1 MTPMRILLCAV
12 LPLTLGACASSPP
25 IHYFSLD
32 DGKPTPMGS
41 PAGLHVVVTQVNLPE
56 LIDRP
61 QLVIR
66 TAGHQLQLDDQ
77 YEWAEPL
84 RRQVPRVVA
93 RHLGQALDSS
103 RVFAL
108 PIDAQSF
115 DPDFKLMLDIQ
126 RLEVIS
132 GKYVELDAVWRVEP
146 RAGKIFFGRSLVLTG
161 IEPAKEPGGNYAE
174 AVAAQ
179 NRALQGLTTNI
190 AAGIAGWL
198 KEMAAD
204 FPTERNMIFDS
215 APARAGV
222 VAATSRFPAPQ

>member
-1 MTPMRILLCAV
+1 
-12 LPLTLGACASSPP
+12 
-25 IHYFSLD
+25 
-32 DGKPTPMGS
+32 MGS
-41 PAGLHVVVTQVNLPE
+41 PVGLHVVVMQVNLPD
-56 LIDRP
+56 LVDRP

-66 TAGHQLQLDDQ
+66 TEGHQLRLDDQ
-77 YEWAEPL
+77 YAWAEPL

-146 RAGKIFFGRSLVLTG
+146 RHGRTFFGHSQVLAG
-161 IEPAKEPGGNYAE
+161 IEPATEPGDNYAE

-179 NRALQGLTTNI
+179 NRAWQSLATNI

-204 FPTERNMIFDS
+204 FATERNMIFDS
-215 APARAGV
+215 GASAPPSA
-222 VAATSRFPAPQ
+222 SSI